1 LFAYREMSI
10 GWSPG
15 FVKCEFSTLPFM
27 NFALAEMPLPLRFRP
42 ETPMS
47 DEQLMRFCAANDFLR
62 VERDANGEI
71 LVMTPAGSKT
81 SSMNS
86 RITRL
91 LDEWAEA
98 DGRGIAFDS
107 NGGFSLPDG
116 SMRAADAAWV
126 ARNRW
131 DTLTDA
137 EQSRYAPLCP
147 DFIIELRSPND
158 GLAELKKK
166 MEQWIANGV
175 QLGWLI
181 DPENKTVSI
190 YRPGE
195 CPEILTHPTSV
206 QGDGVVAGFELV
218 MARIWD

>member
-1 LFAYREMSI
+1 
-10 GWSPG
+10 
-15 FVKCEFSTLPFM
+15 M

-42 ETPMS
+42 EKPMS
-47 DEQLMRFCAANDFLR
+47 DEELMRFSAANDALR

-81 SSMNS
+81 SRINS

-107 NGGFSLPDG
+107 NGGFKLPDG
-116 SMRAADAAWV
+116 SVRAADAAWV
-126 ARNRW
+126 HKSRW
-131 DTLTDA
+131 DTLSDA
-137 EQSRYAPLCP
+137 DQARFAPLCP

-158 GLAELKKK
+158 SLAELKQK

-175 QLGWLI
+175 QEGWLI
-181 DPENKTVSI
+181 DPKTKPSPSI
-190 YRPGE
+190 AQRSKQRLWP
-195 CPEILTHPTSV
+195 IL
-206 QGDGVVAGFELV
+206 
-218 MARIWD
+218 ARFKAVGLLQDLN

>member
-1 LFAYREMSI
+1 
-10 GWSPG
+10 
-15 FVKCEFSTLPFM
+15 M

-42 ETPMS
+42 EMPMS
-47 DEQLMRFCAANDFLR
+47 DDDLMRFCAANDFLR

-81 SSMNS
+81 SSRNS

-91 LDEWAEA
+91 LDEWTEA

-116 SMRAADAAWV
+116 SMRAADASWV
-126 ARNRW
+126 ELSRW
-131 DTLTDA
+131 NALSDA
-137 EQSRYAPLCP
+137 EQSRYAPLAP
-147 DFIIELRSPND
+147 DFVIELRSPSD
-158 GLAELKKK
+158 SLAKLKEK

-181 DPENKTVSI
+181 DPESRSVFV

-195 CPEILTHPTSV
+195 QAEILANPSSV
-206 QGDGVVAGFELV
+206 RGVVPVVGFDLK
-218 MARIWD
+218 MKGIWG

>member
-1 LFAYREMSI
+1 
-10 GWSPG
+10 
-15 FVKCEFSTLPFM
+15 M

-42 ETPMS
+42 TTPMS
-47 DEQLMRFCAANDFLR
+47 DDELMRFCAANDFLR

-107 NGGFSLPDG
+107 NGGFNLPDG
-116 SMRAADAAWV
+116 SMRSADAAWV
-126 ARNRW
+126 ALSRW
-131 DTLTDA
+131 EALTEA
-137 EQSRYAPLCP
+137 EQARYAPLSP
-147 DFIIELRSPND
+147 DFILELRSPSDN
-158 GLAELKKK
+158 LPALKEK
-166 MEQWIANGV
+166 MEQWMANGV
-175 QLGWLI
+175 QLGWLL
-181 DPENKTVSI
+181 DPENKTIFI
-190 YRPGE
+190 YRPDE
-195 CPEILTHPTSV
+195 QPEILSHPTSV
-206 QGDGVVAGFELV
+206 QGSGSIAGFELV